1 MRFLITDLQI
11 QLDGHRLGFINNL
24 MAYAATSTPQHEYLF
39 ITNRSQD
46 FTLESPA
53 PHIRV
58 QTLKQAEQL
67 EIDAENKAVKK
78 AHIEWEIICAYAR
91 AYQADRVIFMYLDSY
106 QLEIGRNQ
114 DLPFK
119 ISGIWFSPYSR
130 MEAESDELKD
140 RFQNF
145 ITKTRKKYV
154 MRWALKNPQLDKI
167 FILND
172 EEMPKWLNK
181 DVPRFF
187 TLADPYF
194 EYPALPDYCLRKTYN
209 IPKDHLI
216 FLQFGYMDE
225 RKNLENI
232 VRAFNVLPSAQA
244 EKSTLLL
251 IGKFKPGFRS
261 TVENIKSGPYQ
272 LIVRDEFV
280 SNEEMESSFAQSDV
294 ILRMNIRFFG
304 SSGIIGVAA
313 QHNKP
318 VIASNTGVM
327 AEIVEKYRLGMLV
340 NPYAIDEIAAALSR
354 FHSVEDS
361 LHIDGSKYRNNHD
374 LATFGK
380 TLLQH

>member
-58 QTLKQAEQL
+58 QTLKQAEQQ

-145 ITKTRKKYV
+145 ITKTRKKFV

-194 EYPALPDYCLRKTYN
+194 VYPALPDYSLRKTYN

-272 LIVRDEFV
+272 MIVRDEFV

>member
-58 QTLKQAEQL
+58 QTLKQAEQQ

-145 ITKTRKKYV
+145 ITKTRKKFV

-181 DVPRFF
+181 DTPRFF

-194 EYPALPDYCLRKTYN
+194 EYPALPGYSLRKTYN

-272 LIVRDEFV
+272 MIVRDEFV

>member
-11 QLDGHRLGFINNL
+11 QLDGHRLGFMTNL
-24 MAYAATSTPQHEYLF
+24 MAYAATATPQHEFLF
-39 ITNRSQD
+39 LTNRSEE
-46 FTLESPA
+46 FNLESPA
-53 PHIRV
+53 DHIKTLALTV
-58 QTLKQAEQL
+58 QEQQSIL
-67 EIDAENKAVKK
+67 EESQAVKK
-78 AHIEWEIICAYAR
+78 AHVEWEIVCRYALDFK
-91 AYQADRVIFMYLDSY
+91 ADRVIFMYLDSY
-106 QLEIGRNQ
+106 QLEIGRSQ

-130 MEAESDELKD
+130 MEAESDDMKA
-140 RFQNF
+140 RFSNL
-145 ITKTRKKYV
+145 ITKTRKKFV

-172 EEMPKWLNK
+172 EEMPKWLNRGT
-181 DVPRFF
+181 PRFY

-194 EYPALPDYCLRKTYN
+194 EYSSIPNYSVRATYN
-209 IPKDHLI
+209 IPDDHLI

-225 RKNLENI
+225 RKNVENI
-232 VRAFNVLPSAQA
+232 VRAFNVLPKAQA

-261 TVENIKSGPYQ
+261 QIENLKSGPYQ
-272 LIVRDEFV
+272 MILRDEFV
-280 SNEEMESSFAQSDV
+280 SNEEMESTFSQADV

-318 VIASNTGVM
+318 VIASNSGVM
-327 AEIVEKYRLGMLV
+327 AEIVEKYHLGMLV
-340 NPYAIDEIAAALSR
+340 NPYGISEIAAAISR
-354 FHSVEDS
+354 FHTVEDS
-361 LHIDGSKYRNNHD
+361 LHIDGTKYRNNHD